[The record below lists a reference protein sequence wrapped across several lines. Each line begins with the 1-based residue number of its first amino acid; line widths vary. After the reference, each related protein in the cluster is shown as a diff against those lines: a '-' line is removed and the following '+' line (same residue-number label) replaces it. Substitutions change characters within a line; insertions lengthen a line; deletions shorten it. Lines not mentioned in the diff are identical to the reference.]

1 MAHLVF
7 IVGESGTGKSSSL
20 RNLNPEETVVIN
32 TDQKALPFK
41 KFRDKYNEDKG
52 NYIQSSNVTDV
63 LKKLSEVNKNSK
75 VSTVVIDT

>member
-7 IVGESGTGKSSSL
+7 VVGESGTGKSSSL
-20 RNLNPEETVVIN
+20 RNLNPDETVVIN

-52 NYIQSSNVTDV
+52 NYIQSSNVSDV

-75 VSTVVIDT
+75 ITTVVIDT